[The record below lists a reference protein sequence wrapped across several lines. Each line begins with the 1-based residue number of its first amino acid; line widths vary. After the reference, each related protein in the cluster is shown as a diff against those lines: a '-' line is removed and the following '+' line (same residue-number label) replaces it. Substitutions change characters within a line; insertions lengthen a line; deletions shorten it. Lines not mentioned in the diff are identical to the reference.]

1 MKFTPYV
8 ILLGIAGALFVLAAL
23 RIGIA
28 ALDFTA
34 LGLAFLAGAFVVER
48 VRGS

>member
-1 MKFTPYV
+1 MRFTPYV

-23 RIGIA
+23 RIGIP

-34 LGLAFLAGAFVVER
+34 LGLAFLAAAFVVER
-48 VRGS
+48 MRGT

>member
-1 MKFTPYV
+1 MRFTPYLV
-8 ILLGIAGALFVLAAL
+8 LLGIAGALFVLAAL

-34 LGLAFLAGAFVVER
+34 LGLAFLASAFVVER
-48 VRGS
+48 MGR